1 MRALASFVLVVATGV
16 AQTSCTRSSASAD
29 AAADG
34 GGDVTGG
41 GSGGGGSAGT
51 GASAG
56 RGGGGVAGAGG
67 SAGTGGSAGR
77 GGGSAGTGGS
87 AGQAG
92 GGVAGGGGGTAGAG
106 GNAGQGGPA
115 RVFEVPASLPGTAL
129 PSPCDATGGCQDGM
143 TCFRLAAELAVCDV
157 PQQPVR
163 TTCSFAS
170 DECECTGR
178 TCSAGFVCVQL
189 WVSAETQNTCVQPAC
204 TSPSD
209 CSGGSVCTPASLIV
223 KSPGRCFTPACR
235 SDADCTGGVEGRC
248 ALVIS
253 FNGGPQLEKV
263 GCVFAGPPA
272 GATACAPAQA
282 TEVRVR
288 GSSQPYHTC
297 AGR

>member
-1 MRALASFVLVVATGV
+1 MRALASFVLVVAAGV
-16 AQTSCTRSSASAD
+16 AQASCTRSSASAD

-34 GGDVTGG
+34 GGGVTGG

-56 RGGGGVAGAGG
+56 RGGGGVSGSGGG
-67 SAGTGGSAGR
+67 SAGTGGSTGQAGGGVSGG

-87 AGQAG
+87 AGQ
-92 GGVAGGGGGTAGAG
+92 
-106 GNAGQGGPA
+106 GGPA
-115 RVFEVPASLPGTAL
+115 RVFEVPSTVPGTAL
-129 PSPCDATGGCQDGM
+129 PPPCDATGGCQDGK

-157 PQQPVR
+157 PQQSVR

-178 TCSAGFVCVQL
+178 TCSAGFVCVAL
-189 WVSAETQNTCVQPAC
+189 SVSAEIYNTCVQPAC

-253 FNGGPQLEKV
+253 FNGGPRLEKV
-263 GCVFAGPPA
+263 GCVFAGPAA
-272 GATACAPAQA
+272 GATACAPSQA

-288 GSSQPYHTC
+288 GSSEAYHTC
-297 AGR
+297 SGR

>member
-1 MRALASFVLVVATGV
+1 MRTLASFVLVVATGA
-16 AQTSCTRSSASAD
+16 AQASCTRSSASAD

-34 GGDVTGG
+34 GGGVAG
-41 GSGGGGSAGT
+41 GGGGSAGT
-51 GASAG
+51 GGSAG
-56 RGGGGVAGAGG
+56 QGGG
-67 SAGTGGSAGR
+67 SAGIGGSAGR

-87 AGQAG
+87 TGQAG
-92 GGVAGGGGGTAGAG
+92 GGVAGGGGSAGTG
-106 GNAGQGGPA
+106 GNVGQGGAA
-115 RVFEVPASLPGTAL
+115 RVFEVPSTLPTTAL
-129 PSPCDATGGCQDGM
+129 PSPCDVTGGCQDGK
-143 TCFRLAAELAVCDV
+143 TCFRLAAELAICDV
-157 PQQPVR
+157 AQQSVR
-163 TTCSFAS
+163 TTCSFAT

-178 TCSAGFVCVQL
+178 TCSAGLVCVAL
-189 WVSAETQNTCVQPAC
+189 SVSAEIQNTCVQPAC

-253 FNGGPQLEKV
+253 FNGGPRLEKV

-272 GATACAPAQA
+272 GATACAPTQA